1 VGRDIEEQ
9 LVKYLTDAHAIE
21 VQALAQLRR
30 APAMAGDPHFA
41 QVLRDH
47 HGETERH
54 EALVRAR
61 LEAHGATPSHLK
73 DAVMGAGGVGFALFA
88 KSQPDT
94 PGKLA
99 SHAFSYEHLELAAY
113 ELLARVAA
121 RASDE
126 ETVAVARRIRD
137 EEGAMARRIAG
148 VFDETVEASLHD
160 AAGGQLLRYLADA
173 HALET
178 QAAELLAKACE
189 VGGHPDLEAAYAE
202 HLEETRE
209 HRAAVA
215 GLLDARDASPSM
227 VKDTAMKLGGINW
240 ALFFTAQPDTPGK
253 LAAFAYAFEHLE
265 VAGYEQL
272 RRVARDAGDHEAVEV
287 AERLLRE
294 EHRAASRIAA
304 AFDIAVEASLSAV
317 GVAA

>member
-1 VGRDIEEQ
+1 MARDIEEQ

-30 APAMAGDPHFA
+30 APAMAGDPRFA

-61 LEAHGATPSHLK
+61 LEAHGATPSHVK
-73 DAVMGAGGVGFALFA
+73 DAVMGVGGVGFALFA

-99 SHAFSYEHLELAAY
+99 AHAFSYEHLELAAY

-121 RASDE
+121 RAGDE
-126 ETVAVARRIRD
+126 ETAAVARRIRD

-148 VFDETVEASLHD
+148 SFDGTVEASLHD
-160 AAGGQLLRYLADA
+160 SADQLLKYLADA

-178 QAAELLAKACE
+178 QAAELLAKACD
-189 VGGHPDLEAAYAE
+189 VGGAPELERAYAE

-215 GLLDARDASPSM
+215 RLLDSRGASPSM
-227 VKDTAMKLGGINW
+227 VKDTAMRLGGLNW

-272 RRVARDAGDHEAVEV
+272 RRVARDAGDHEAAEV
-287 AERLLRE
+287 AERLLRD
-294 EHRAASRIAA
+294 EHRAAARIAQ
-304 AFDIAVEASLSAV
+304 AFDVAVDASLSAV
-317 GVAA
+317 DVAA